1 MKRKELYEYIR
12 EEIIN
17 GLPEQKSK
25 KTLSEAE
32 IQVQQKT
39 WDEYNK
45 NLDKMIELGK
55 QLIKSYGREI

>member
-1 MKRKELYEYIR
+1 MKRKQLYKYIR

-17 GLPEQKSK
+17 ELPKQKSK
-25 KTLSEAE
+25 KTLSEVE
-32 IQVQQKT
+32 IQIRQKT

-55 QLIKSYGREI
+55 QFIKSYGREI

>member
-1 MKRKELYEYIR
+1 MKCKQLYKYIR

-17 GLPEQKSK
+17 ELPKQKSK
-25 KTLSEAE
+25 KTLSEVE
-32 IQVQQKT
+32 IQIRQKT

-55 QLIKSYGREI
+55 QFIKSYGREI